1 MRTVIGQ
8 LFIFNLR
15 GTGRMQG
22 PLRGTSS
29 AAFFFSSFWMF
40 AFFGRDD
47 RAQERIGGSVGRIE
61 PILAGRKLGSGT
73 RIGERHWRRSWRRIP
88 GAVSP
93 VALPW

>member
-29 AAFFFSSFWMF
+29 AACFFSSFWMF
-40 AFFGRDD
+40 AFSGETIELRKELVA
-47 RAQERIGGSVGRIE
+47 RLGGLSI
-61 PILAGRKLGSGT
+61 S
-73 RIGERHWRRSWRRIP
+73 
-88 GAVSP
+88 
-93 VALPW
+93 